1 MRSVADLD
9 DGGFVD
15 KSLNRAS
22 HLILSGSVVRAIHAL
37 GTATAHICSQANH
50 FEATMHQH
58 SAVYNAQTAA
68 NAAVA
73 KPVAA
78 KPPPPGSDGSDGS
91 AGGGA
96 GQGAG
101 AGAGAG
107 VAAPVVVTVRVPLPS
122 EELDDEGVVEEL
134 LG

>member
-1 MRSVADLD
+1 
-9 DGGFVD
+9 
-15 KSLNRAS
+15 
-22 HLILSGSVVRAIHAL
+22 
-37 GTATAHICSQANH
+37 
-50 FEATMHQH
+50 MHQH

-78 KPPPPGSDGSDGS
+78 KPPPPGSDGS